1 MIVSQSAFR
10 AEADSDHDSELS
22 SGKFR
27 SNRYLL
33 AKPRTCTSL
42 TPAWAS
48 LMLKDRERCGGARA
62 RKKFLSVR
70 CLGHQDICEN
80 IQI

>member
-10 AEADSDHDSELS
+10 AEADSDYDSELS

-27 SNRYLL
+27 SNQYLL

-42 TPAWAS
+42 TAPRT
-48 LMLKDRERCGGARA
+48 KD
-62 RKKFLSVR
+62 KV
-70 CLGHQDICEN
+70 
-80 IQI
+80 

>member
-27 SNRYLL
+27 SNQYLL

-42 TPAWAS
+42 TFIFYHLTPKTNVWIYDLAPP
-48 LMLKDRERCGGARA
+48 MD
-62 RKKFLSVR
+62 
-70 CLGHQDICEN
+70 
-80 IQI
+80 